1 MPLVLWPVRHG
12 IRPFCVLLL
21 RTRRGTMVSGR
32 EKQSQGTEDGQSSSL
47 GMD

>member
-21 RTRRGTMVSGR
+21 RTRRGTMISIRGHD
-32 EKQSQGTEDGQSSSL
+32 QDTEDGQSSSL
-47 GMD
+47 EMD